1 MKGILGGVAE
11 RKCQGDAAFF
21 NSPFCFP
28 PFSRHPKPPT
38 VSTTALA
45 PRGSGLE
52 EGEVACRG
60 KHSTSLHS
68 SSRQL
73 RLRGKTARPRGR

>member
-38 VSTTALA
+38 VSTTAPA
-45 PRGSGLE
+45 PRASGLE
-52 EGEVACRG
+52 EGEVA
-60 KHSTSLHS
+60 
-68 SSRQL
+68 
-73 RLRGKTARPRGR
+73 